1 MSVVYQSTTIFRAT
15 HAIKNNKDK
24 GTAPPFKKKSKGR
37 IQKFVDNF
45 STKKKFKENIREQR
59 D

>member
-24 GTAPPFKKKSKGR
+24 GTTPPFKKKSKGG
-37 IQKFVDNF
+37 IQKFDDNF